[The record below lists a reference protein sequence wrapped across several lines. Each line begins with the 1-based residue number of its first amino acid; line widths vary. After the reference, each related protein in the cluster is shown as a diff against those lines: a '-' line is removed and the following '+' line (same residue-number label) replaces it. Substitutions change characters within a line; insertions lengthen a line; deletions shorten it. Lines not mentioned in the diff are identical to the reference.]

1 MRTRELEVTPVVSYP
16 EPAYPSH
23 RDPRPD
29 LDEPALPSLPRELAR
44 AIAAA
49 MIGVSLPLSA
59 LGAGTAPPAANP
71 FALAT
76 SGFPI
81 HPIRYGTG
89 QPSRL
94 TEEEARPLIR
104 RVLGAAGLKL
114 AEEVDPRLPGI
125 RVRLDGWDAQKKI
138 GYEFVNWDDY
148 EYAGGHVRTDPAKGL
163 SFDELKKLEALSSAR
178 KAQVA
183 VISYRRYPYG
193 RNAAAPDDVGYRAL
207 LKRSEQA
214 KDPATQQQLRAELA
228 KLGHQLALKALE
240 RDLHA
245 YLDWLRA
252 QGAL

>member
-1 MRTRELEVTPVVSYP
+1 MRTRQLEVTPVVAYP
-16 EPAYPSH
+16 EPAYPSY
-23 RDPRPD
+23 RDPRPS

-44 AIAAA
+44 AVAAA

-59 LGAGTAPPAANP
+59 LGAGTAPPSANP

-114 AEEVDPRLPGI
+114 AEEVDPKLPGI
-125 RVRLDGWDAQKKI
+125 RARLDGWDARKKI
-138 GYEFVNWDDY
+138 GYEFVSWDDY
-148 EYAGGHVRTDPAKGL
+148 EYAGGHVQTDPAKGL
-163 SFDELKKLEALSSAR
+163 SFDELKKLEALSNAR
-178 KAQVA
+178 KAHVA

-193 RNAAAPDDVGYRAL
+193 RYAPAPDDAGYRAL
-207 LKRSEQA
+207 LKQSGQA
-214 KDPATQQQLRAELA
+214 KDLATQQKLGAELST
-228 KLGHQLALKALE
+228 LGHRLALKALE
-240 RDLHA
+240 RDLRA
-245 YLDWLRA
+245 YLDWLRS